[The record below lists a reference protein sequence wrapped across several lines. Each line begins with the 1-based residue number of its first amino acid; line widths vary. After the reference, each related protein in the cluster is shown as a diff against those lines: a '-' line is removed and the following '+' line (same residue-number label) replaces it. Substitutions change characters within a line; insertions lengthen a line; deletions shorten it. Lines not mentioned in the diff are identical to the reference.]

1 MNEIPVNPA
10 AGVRLR
16 ALFTDCAGTA
26 LSPSD
31 VSAATYTV
39 WVLNTWAGTKAAVQN
54 HNNVTI
60 PLTSFLAS
68 VTEDPETEKDY
79 NFSYEI
85 SAITSPPFPANNAH
99 YVIEVIAKDLNGEP
113 HAEFIPCFSTMG

>member
-1 MNEIPVNPA
+1 MNEIPVNPT

-16 ALFTDCAGTA
+16 ALFTDCTGTA

-39 WVLNTWAGTKAAVQN
+39 WVLNTWAGTKAAVPN
-54 HNNVTI
+54 HNNVAI

-68 VTEDPETEKDY
+68 VTEDPETSLNY
-79 NFSYEI
+79 NFTYEI
-85 SAITSPPFPANNAH
+85 SALTSPPFPTNNTH
-99 YVIEVIAKDLNGEP
+99 YVIEVIAKDTTGEP

>member
-16 ALFTDCAGTA
+16 ALFTDCTGTA

-39 WVLNTWAGTKAAVQN
+39 WALNTWAGTKAAVPN

-68 VTEDPETEKDY
+68 ATTDAETGLTY
-79 NFSYEI
+79 NFNYEI
-85 SAITSPPFPANNAH
+85 SAITSPPFPSNNTH
-99 YVIEVIAKDLNGEP
+99 YAIEVIAKDTNGEP

>member
-16 ALFTDCAGTA
+16 ALFTDCTGTT

-39 WVLNTWAGTKAAVQN
+39 WALNTWAGTKAAVPN

-68 VTEDPETEKDY
+68 ATTDAETGLTY
-79 NFSYEI
+79 NFNYEI
-85 SAITSPPFPANNAH
+85 SAITSPPFPSNNTH
-99 YVIEVIAKDLNGEP
+99 YVIEVVAKDTNGEP